1 MNIFI
6 DLIKEKIRNSF
17 EKLFVIY
24 EIEATMINV
33 FYGVMLFLSLFVCF
47 VGIRLFKLSSCIIIF
62 FMYALNVA
70 KIFASKN
77 KIPEKTH
84 YCIRFHKYLYK
95 YALDEPKIFWAC
107 IIVVVLILFILIGL
121 IKRMA
126 ALIASALF
134 TLAFIDREDVQNLIG
149 DSKDNPWIYLLISLS
164 TFLVIG
170 FILNLFLKVGFSIF
184 FSAVGSLISCA
195 AIFALYISICVELGI
210 DYFTYSDQFYFD
222 VLIYSTFAFF
232 FIMGFIIQISSL
244 KK

>member
-1 MNIFI
+1 
-6 DLIKEKIRNSF
+6 
-17 EKLFVIY
+17 
-24 EIEATMINV
+24 
-33 FYGVMLFLSLFVCF
+33 
-47 VGIRLFKLSSCIIIF
+47 
-62 FMYALNVA
+62 
-70 KIFASKN
+70 
-77 KIPEKTH
+77 
-84 YCIRFHKYLYK
+84 
-95 YALDEPKIFWAC
+95 ALDEPKIFWGC

-121 IKRMA
+121 LKRMA

-134 TLAFIDREDVQNLIG
+134 TLAFIDREDVQRLIG

-232 FIMGFIIQISSL
+232 FIMGFIIQISSI